1 MLTETPS
8 FSVAAKKMLRSQDG
22 ATQFRKVYGDF
33 YIWGY
38 ELGADAG
45 TTMSASTETLTSR
58 QILTLTLTVRVL
70 FWEETTPPITKT
82 WEEAS
87 ATSTLDFCGYSTL
100 GAKSEQTAF
109 KGSSAEEQQQLQRQA
124 KVYLEQIA
132 SLHTNV
138 RSRLAEVG
146 LKDGEKLP
154 FSACSRIC
162 RSGLVVQLYLAPF
175 ARLDEYVRCII

>member
-1 MLTETPS
+1 MLTEEPM
-8 FSVAAKKMLRSQDG
+8 FSVEAKKMLKSQDG
-22 ATQFRKVYGDF
+22 LTQFRKAYGDF

-45 TTMSASTETLTSR
+45 ATLSASTETLTSR
-58 QILTLTLTVRVL
+58 QTLTLTLTVRVL

-87 ATSTLDFCGYSTL
+87 ATTTLDFCGYSTL
-100 GAKSEQTAF
+100 GAKSEQTVF
-109 KGSSAEEQQQLQRQA
+109 KGSSTEEQQQLQRQA

-132 SLHTNV
+132 SLHTDV
-138 RSRLAEVG
+138 RGRLAELG

-154 FSACSRIC
+154 FSACSTIC
-162 RSGLVVQLYLAPF
+162 RSGLVVQLYIAPF
-175 ARLDEYVRCII
+175 ARLAEYVRCVI